1 MLNHLRQFSVSFM
14 ILLSLTFFL
23 LSSCTTGYEND
34 GKEVRWHTWDEG
46 RGHQSYKVN
55 ADPKTFV
62 TLTHDYGKDNV
73 HAFYCGQ
80 IIEKADGKTFRAINN
95 SYACDKNY
103 VYSFEKIIIGADPAT
118 FKVLSTYL
126 SEDKHDYYWE
136 GRAITVKDKSSFV
149 LLGKD
154 NDWQTQWA
162 KDQYNG
168 YFLPCGSISGIDY
181 ETFHPAPKT
190 STNHSGNYAV
200 DKNRVYFENKVVTNA
215 DPGSFKEV
223 DWNIGQDKFRVYKG
237 ERPTQLKDYNS
248 LNKIGRLMYTDGTSI
263 YDADFYILPDAD
275 AATFE
280 YVGENWYKDKKHV
293 WWNTLS
299 LPDVDVATFRP
310 IKNYGFRYGEKEE
323 YNSCDFNYGK
333 DAHHVF
339 FQDSIILGADPNSFE
354 IIDFPDSESW
364 TIFDKNRI
372 YSGNKTPQLQEYL
385 IKMYG
390 KQ

>member
-1 MLNHLRQFSVSFM
+1 MGIPVVAGAKAMCSMGIGIFNLSAAGNVM
-14 ILLSLTFFL
+14 I
-23 LSSCTTGYEND
+23 EN
-34 GKEVRWHTWDEG
+34 K
-46 RGHQSYKVN
+46 
-55 ADPKTFV
+55 P
-62 TLTHDYGKDNV
+62 
-73 HAFYCGQ
+73 
-80 IIEKADGKTFRAINN
+80 
-95 SYACDKNY
+95 
-103 VYSFEKIIIGADPAT
+103 
-118 FKVLSTYL
+118 
-126 SEDKHDYYWE
+126 
-136 GRAITVKDKSSFV
+136 AITVKDKSSFV

-168 YFLPCGSISGIDY
+168 YFLPGGSISGIDY

-280 YVGENWYKDKKHV
+280 CVGENWYKDKKHV

-299 LPDVDVATFRP
+299 LPDVDVGTFRP
-310 IKNYGFRYGEKEE
+310 IKKYSFRYGEKEE

-333 DAHHVF
+333 DTHHVF

-354 IIDFPDSESW
+354 IIDFPDAESW

>member
-1 MLNHLRQFSVSFM
+1 MP
-14 ILLSLTFFL
+14 
-23 LSSCTTGYEND
+23 G
-34 GKEVRWHTWDEG
+34 
-46 RGHQSYKVN
+46 
-55 ADPKTFV
+55 
-62 TLTHDYGKDNV
+62 
-73 HAFYCGQ
+73 
-80 IIEKADGKTFRAINN
+80 
-95 SYACDKNY
+95 
-103 VYSFEKIIIGADPAT
+103 
-118 FKVLSTYL
+118 
-126 SEDKHDYYWE
+126 
-136 GRAITVKDKSSFV
+136 
-149 LLGKD
+149 
-154 NDWQTQWA
+154 
-162 KDQYNG
+162 
-168 YFLPCGSISGIDY
+168 GSISGIDY
-181 ETFHPAPKT
+181 ETFHHAPKI

-237 ERPTQLKDYNS
+237 ERATQLKDYNS
-248 LNKIGRLMYTDGTSI
+248 LNKIGRLMYTDGTTI
-263 YDADFYILPDAD
+263 YDADFHILPDAD

-280 YVGENWYKDKKHV
+280 CVGENWYKDKKHV
-293 WWNTLS
+293 WWNTSS

-310 IKNYGFRYGEKEE
+310 IKNYGFRYGKKEE
-323 YNSCDFNYGK
+323 YNSCDFRSGK

-354 IIDFPDSESW
+354 IIDFPDAESW